1 MNHRARLRHEHE
13 VAVLARMEFARIEL
27 LAANVGLRMGDHSS
41 VPRDNKL
48 SLSNL
53 THALSAAP
61 NVTLLGS
68 VVLGMLLVG
77 PKRIVPVVLRTGFT
91 SWVARNVRGVV
102 GR

>member
-13 VAVLARMEFARIEL
+13 AAVLARMELTRIEL
-27 LAANVGLRMGDHSS
+27 LSANVSLRMGEHSP
-41 VPRDNKL
+41 VPGDSKL

-53 THALSAAP
+53 AHALKEAP

-77 PKRIVPVVLRTGFT
+77 PKRIVPIVLRTGFT
-91 SWVARNVRGVV
+91 SWIARNVRSVV